1 MNKVSLKAEE
11 VPLPAWNKKAKTYIN
26 RILKYLKK
34 DRWDISVLFCSDSR
48 IKSLNHTFRKK
59 NEPTDILTFTLG
71 ETDGGY
77 YLPGDM
83 AVSLETMT
91 ANAAYFNVTPDEEL
105 KRLLIHGVLH
115 LDGMDHKTNGPA
127 EPMLRLQE
135 EILADLAGENII

>member
-1 MNKVSLKAEE
+1 
-11 VPLPAWNKKAKTYIN
+11 
-26 RILKYLKK
+26 
-34 DRWDISVLFCSDSR
+34 
-48 IKSLNHTFRKK
+48 
-59 NEPTDILTFTLG
+59 
-71 ETDGGY
+71 
-77 YLPGDM
+77 M